1 MIINGGAYEQREGLS
16 SSKIG
21 SGDLLWLNK
30 KIAGVDDAERLSKVA
45 ADEVLFGKS
54 AFVKSEFDGYYN
66 HVSND
71 LALIQTGDG
80 SYSKTLTWSEK
91 LTLNNIKSFAS
102 VNSDDDISVEVKPY
116 YDLNGAYDK
125 IYIEIK
131 AVPGGRFSGRAG
143 NALRML
149 RTPAY
154 LHARWIFSESGFY
167 FTGGEDAIFQTKLDF
182 DDVPTKESTKVMTS
196 GAIFNA
202 FKRQVFNKS
211 SDFPQPSA
219 YMAGRMIYDDQGP
232 DTTTLTIADKNE
244 NILASAVWPHKITP
258 DNFSEWVKWVNSEN
272 SPLYGIIEVNQI
284 NFMYGRESF
293 IIFARRRIRGWEQF
307 VKNKGRI

>member
-1 MIINGGAYEQREGLS
+1 MNGGRYEYRDGLTS
-16 SSKIG
+16 SSN
-21 SGDLLWLNK
+21 GDLLWLNK
-30 KIAGVDDAERLSKVA
+30 KIAGIDDTERLSKTA

-54 AFVKSEFDGYYN
+54 AFIKSRFDRGYN

-71 LALIQTGDG
+71 LALIHTGDM
-80 SYSKTLTWSEK
+80 SYSKTLTWNEK
-91 LTLNNIKSFAS
+91 LTAENIKRFARE
-102 VNSDDDISVEVKPY
+102 NSDDDISIEVKPY
-116 YDLNGAYDK
+116 YDLNKVYDE

-131 AVPGGRFSGRAG
+131 AVPGGRFSGSAG

-154 LHARWIFSESGFY
+154 LDTRWIFEESGFY
-167 FTGGEDAIFQTKLDF
+167 FTGGEDVAFQSKLSF

-202 FKRQVFNKS
+202 FKRRVFDKS
-211 SDFPQPSA
+211 SDFPQPASF
-219 YMAGRMIYDDQGP
+219 YAGRMIYDDKGP

-258 DNFSEWVKWVNSEN
+258 DNFSEWVKWVNSES

-284 NFMYGRESF
+284 SFTHGRENF
-293 IIFARRRIRGWEQF
+293 VIFARRKICRRKRL
-307 VKNKGRI
+307 VKNKG

>member
-1 MIINGGAYEQREGLS
+1 MNGGRYEQREGLS

-30 KIAGVDDAERLSKVA
+30 KIAGIDDAERLSKVA

-54 AFVKSEFDGYYN
+54 AFVKSEFNSYYN
-66 HVSND
+66 HISND
-71 LALIQTGDG
+71 LALIQTVDG
-80 SYSKTLTWSEK
+80 SYSKTLTWNEK
-91 LTLNNIKSFAS
+91 LTLNDIKSFAS
-102 VNSDDDISVEVKPY
+102 ANSDDDISIEIKPY

-131 AVPGGRFSGRAG
+131 AVPGGRFSGSAG
-143 NALRML
+143 NTLMVV
-149 RTPAY
+149 PSQAY
-154 LHARWIFSESGFY
+154 LQGKWIFRTSIYELDLE
-167 FTGGEDAIFQTKLDF
+167 GGEDAVFQTKLSF

-202 FKRQVFNKS
+202 FKRRVFDNS

-219 YMAGRMIYDDQGP
+219 YPGGRIAYRSEGP

-258 DNFSEWVKWVNSEN
+258 DNFSEWVKWVNSES
-272 SPLYGIIEVNQI
+272 SPLYGIIEVNQT
-284 NFMYGRESF
+284 NFTYERESF